1 MMPEQLHKC
10 ETGSNLTILFNLQS
24 NQWYRVGIIYWLFAI
39 MPILLRFKM
48 DLQVLNLINS

>member
-39 MPILLRFKM
+39 MPILLQFKM